1 MARYAAEDA
10 MRMLE
15 TKKIKEAAVYILYG
29 EDEYLIS
36 EVMRLLRSSIVDADF
51 GDFNYTRLECNGST
65 KAAELVN
72 ALRELPML
80 ADKRLLELHFY
91 QNIAESTV
99 KKIEKTFKETLQ
111 EGSTV
116 ICLVSHNEA
125 KKSKSKLITWSQD
138 FAQEIN
144 CSVSTYNLP
153 RWVELYLKEKG
164 CKFKD
169 SKTAQELQN
178 RVGTNLLELSSQLD
192 QLVLYV
198 GDKKIIDIEDV
209 RLVIHQSNEVK
220 VWEYTKA
227 LTQKDYKK
235 AMQTCASLLE
245 DNAQR
250 GSLTLIAFTNKYLR
264 DLAQALDVTSKYGF
278 NLNNLAQ
285 QMSDKKDFQINYLL
299 KDLRN
304 WKEINLRDAF
314 HSLCQADLRL
324 KTGGDPLLTMQ
335 LLTLRIV
342 GRR

>member
-1 MARYAAEDA
+1 MACDATEDA
-10 MRMLE
+10 MRLLE
-15 TKKIKEAAVYILYG
+15 TKKIKEATAYILYG

-36 EVMRLLRSSIVDADF
+36 ETMHLLRNSVIDADF
-51 GDFNYTRLECNGST
+51 GDFNYTRLECSGST
-65 KAAELVN
+65 KVAELVN

-80 ADKRLLELHFY
+80 TDKRLLELHFY
-91 QNIAESTV
+91 QNLPESTV

-116 ICLVSHNEA
+116 VCLVSHNET
-125 KKSKSKLITWSQD
+125 KKSKSKLVTWAQD
-138 FAQEIN
+138 YAQEIN
-144 CSVSTYNLP
+144 CTVSAYNLP
-153 RWVELYLKEKG
+153 RWIELYLKDKG

-169 SKTAQELQN
+169 SKAAQELQN
-178 RVGTNLLELSSQLD
+178 RVGTNLLDLSSQLD
-192 QLVLYV
+192 QLALYV
-198 GDKKIIDIEDV
+198 GDKKIIDTEDV
-209 RLVIHQSNEVK
+209 HLVIRPSNEVK

-235 AMQTCASLLE
+235 AMQACASLLE

-264 DLAQALDVTSKYGF
+264 DLAQALDITSKYGF
-278 NLNNLAQ
+278 NLNSLAQ

-304 WKEINLRDAF
+304 WKEANLRDAF